1 MLIQLIVLVGGLCK
15 LKTFVR
21 MVCPVSGRYS
31 LTNSWDTPANRC
43 YNFNI
48 TYFSRTSR
56 HTVHCVLIRACTVL
70 ARTLS
75 SPSFTIQ
82 FPTDIERVKLC
93 VLSAERRTPDIQWM
107 VTGWREEDSF
117 SVIMAGSSVKFSVTR
132 ALLLSLFIS
141 LQLVHVSNFYFLIS
155 THVWQTTVC
164 EVSSYYFPSMNK

>member
-1 MLIQLIVLVGGLCK
+1 MDCVNWRHLSEWCVQCQGDIHWPIVETLQQTDVTTLILHISPGHLG
-15 LKTFVR
+15 
-21 MVCPVSGRYS
+21 
-31 LTNSWDTPANRC
+31 TPC
-43 YNFNI
+43 
-48 TYFSRTSR
+48 TG
-56 HTVHCVLIRACTVL
+56 VLIRACTVL